1 MIASI
6 STHENPY
13 LRRLHPFWWRPQP
26 KISRKVA
33 HTHTHTHTRYKVT
46 RVKKNWWDRNP
57 KVKLGGAFHVGVEV
71 DGIEWPTSRVKRRKD
86 MVMVWRP
93 PGKKRCKTQQK
104 PKPNFVLR
112 FVQMKFFGFQKKIG
126 IRGWKQLPPLPKDKT
141 SLSPAWGWWKVWP
154 TVWL

>member
-1 MIASI
+1 MANI
-6 STHENPY
+6 SGKTKEGHGHGMATTWKH
-13 LRRLHPFWWRPQP
+13 LFFLTQ
-26 KISRKVA
+26 
-33 HTHTHTHTRYKVT
+33 
-46 RVKKNWWDRNP
+46 KNMS
-57 KVKLGGAFHVGVEV
+57 
-71 DGIEWPTSRVKRRKD
+71 T
-86 MVMVWRP
+86 
-93 PGKKRCKTQQK
+93 KKRCKTQQK